1 MGGYLCS
8 VLAWLC
14 PSAQAQAT
22 KTHRLAVIEQGV
34 VENLRYPGHLAL
46 RIKIRYEGEG
56 SLTIVNPNL
65 EPPLRF
71 TSYAP
76 WRLKSDEDPSVVE
89 GRLIINQLS
98 SESEPLTLDQ
108 PLDLWFAAL
117 SSGPV
122 DLAWEMSLEPVQ
134 EEKQFPDGTARPPV
148 PTGEAPVVVRG
159 HFRADL
165 TADQVEAFNA
175 KRPGLAR

>member
-14 PSAQAQAT
+14 PCAQAQAT
-22 KTHRLAVIEQGV
+22 NPHRFAIVEQGV
-34 VENLRYPGHLAL
+34 VENLRDPGHLAL
-46 RIKIRYEGEG
+46 RIRIRYEGEG

-71 TSYAP
+71 ISYAP
-76 WRLKSDEDPSVVE
+76 WRLKSEDELSVVE

-98 SESEPLTLDQ
+98 SDSEPLTLDQ
-108 PLDLWFAAL
+108 PLDLWFATL

-134 EEKQFPDGTARPPV
+134 EEKRSPDGISYPAV

-165 TADQVEAFNA
+165 TADQAEAFNA
-175 KRPGLAR
+175 QRPALAK